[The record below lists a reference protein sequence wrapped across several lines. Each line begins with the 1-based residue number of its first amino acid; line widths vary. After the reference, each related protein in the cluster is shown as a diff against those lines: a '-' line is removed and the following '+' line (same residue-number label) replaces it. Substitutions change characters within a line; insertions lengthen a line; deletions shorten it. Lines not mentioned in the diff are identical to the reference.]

1 MLLPNLCNQAL
12 FLWGARM
19 NTAWPLSHFRNSS
32 LNHSRE
38 IPFLKLWEFSFTN
51 NYIYVICT
59 ELCQQNG
66 GVDSFKPISFQ
77 RNIEK
82 VPETQNLKTKVYNNQ
97 QNIKEKEKTES
108 SVAFLFAL
116 GKTLSQFGSILK
128 TAAHVFKCETLAPS
142 SREREE
148 DLTHKLLCLAQSK
161 GHPEGITQG
170 ADLWFAYLG
179 IYPGWKSIKYCLK
192 KCYGF
197 FFFFFNVQSPGAKF
211 FSWNVQ
217 ETAQNLGGKAREMFF
232 VVGFFF
238 LY

>member
-1 MLLPNLCNQAL
+1 
-12 FLWGARM
+12 M

-197 FFFFFNVQSPGAKF
+197 FFFFLMCSHLGQNFSAETYKRLLKTWEEKPGRCF
-211 FSWNVQ
+211 LLLV
-217 ETAQNLGGKAREMFF
+217 
-232 VVGFFF
+232 FFF

>member
-1 MLLPNLCNQAL
+1 
-12 FLWGARM
+12 M

-116 GKTLSQFGSILK
+116 GKTLSDALHPDAHDVDNVIDSAYPVMSADWKLDVLKEQVLTSVARIDEYRGILHVRRHLAASPLFKGIPNFKQMRIAMLRAETTEELFSIMEQTRPLLNEVEALND
-128 TAAHVFKCETLAPS
+128 TN
-142 SREREE
+142 
-148 DLTHKLLCLAQSK
+148 DLT
-161 GHPEGITQG
+161 I
-170 ADLWFAYLG
+170 
-179 IYPGWKSIKYCLK
+179 
-192 KCYGF
+192 
-197 FFFFFNVQSPGAKF
+197 
-211 FSWNVQ
+211 
-217 ETAQNLGGKAREMFF
+217 
-232 VVGFFF
+232 
-238 LY
+238 